1 MRKQKKICFRLTSN
15 RILGAALVIIS
26 AVNLSIVGVVFGLSI
41 SDATPTMTVEWNP
54 ATTGAPATATTVSHV
69 PTISTAVATETVTG
83 IETPSIAP
91 TNTFTPTVTATWTAS
106 VVSCVPRYS
115 WMIYY
120 VQRGDTLYSLGRLT
134 NSTVDE
140 LKLAN
145 CLSDTLIITGQLLYV
160 PRLPVRTPTPTW
172 TYTPKPDLP
181 PVVTII
187 SAKVNSSYTYDG
199 YDEKLGLAYTYITL
213 DGSAIDPEDG
223 ILTSFSLIWS
233 TDRSDIYQYTL
244 LGMGNSV
251 RAILYSN
258 NCAGAWHTITLT
270 ATDSKGQVAFASVKI
285 FIGSTDCQ
293 VGINHQ
299 DTWRM

>member
-1 MRKQKKICFRLTSN
+1 
-15 RILGAALVIIS
+15 
-26 AVNLSIVGVVFGLSI
+26 
-41 SDATPTMTVEWNP
+41 
-54 ATTGAPATATTVSHV
+54 
-69 PTISTAVATETVTG
+69 
-83 IETPSIAP
+83 
-91 TNTFTPTVTATWTAS
+91 
-106 VVSCVPRYS
+106 
-115 WMIYY
+115 
-120 VQRGDTLYSLGRLT
+120 
-134 NSTVDE
+134 VDE

-160 PRLPVRTPTPTW
+160 PRWPVRTPTPTW